1 MKRLDIDQ
9 ARLHA
14 GTPFFCLFI
23 DRPMPKED
31 CPDKWEGSIC
41 FAVAFIRRRILC
53 RVLFASGRKPGTG
66 GGFRFASTQLS
77 AKLAA
82 AYATI
87 CFREWQLRC
96 ADGAKAFYDL
106 IIAATTNPQARM
118 TTT

>member
-1 MKRLDIDQ
+1 MPELRL
-9 ARLHA
+9 LL
-14 GTPFFCLFI
+14 LFI
-23 DRPMPKED
+23 DRLTSEED

-53 RVLFASGRKPGTG
+53 RLLSTSGLKPGMG
-66 GGFRFASTQLS
+66 GGFRFLHTQLS

-87 CFREWQLRC
+87 CFRDRQLRC
-96 ADGAKAFYDL
+96 ADRTKAFYDL
-106 IIAATTNPQARM
+106 IIPATPDPQARM

>member
-53 RVLFASGRKPGTG
+53 RILSSPGRKSGTG

-96 ADGAKAFYDL
+96 VDRAKAFYDQF
-106 IIAATTNPQARM
+106 IPARPIPKQG
-118 TTT
+118 

>member
-96 ADGAKAFYDL
+96 ADRAKAFYDL
-106 IIAATTNPQARM
+106 IIAATTNPKQG
-118 TTT
+118 